1 MYPASRRCRRLPP
14 PCIRL
19 CLSPPPS
26 HCGRRSPFP
35 RHPSPFP
42 PCSMLF
48 LCSLPSILF
57 LICWLPPFTSVFDA
71 LAASFL
77 PQFAPLAGLLPSLFP
92 VLAAPFP
99 SLFDALAA
107 PLPFSLFCT
116 RCLSHSLLYLRSLPP
131 SPSLFPALAAPLSP
145 LFLHSL
151 TSSPSLFPAL
161 AAPLPSP
168 FLALAAPTSLLRGGR
183 REE

>member
-1 MYPASRRCRRLPP
+1 MLDTRRLLPSPPPPPPPSPSAYFWRRQNSPSLTAVGNTPPSLFPLPGFFLVPFFSGIGGLYPASRRCRRLPP

-77 PQFAPLAGLLPSLFP
+77 PQFAPLAGLFPSLFP
-92 VLAAPFP
+92 VLAAP
-99 SLFDALAA
+99 
-107 PLPFSLFCT
+107 LPFSF
-116 RCLSHSLLYLRSLPP
+116 
-131 SPSLFPALAAPLSP
+131 
-145 LFLHSL
+145 
-151 TSSPSLFPAL
+151 
-161 AAPLPSP
+161 
-168 FLALAAPTSLLRGGR
+168 
-183 REE
+183 